1 METELSANV
10 VVGYVIV
17 AVMQWAKR
25 QPWIPMIDFDS
36 ARANRVVAGILA
48 VITSLGIHAQY
59 NGADGSLLVTGLS
72 WASILPL
79 SGEALRQFILQQLI
93 YKGAGFEAR
102 SEAAASGGIDPKRF
116 TSAGSA
122 GAALL
127 IGSMVLLVS

>member
-25 QPWIPMIDFDS
+25 QAWIPMIDFDS
-36 ARANRVVAGILA
+36 ASVNRVVAGLLA
-48 VITSLGIHAQY
+48 VVTSLGIHAQY

-72 WASILPL
+72 VASVLSF

-102 SEAAASGGIDPKRF
+102 SEAAAGSGSVNPKRF
-116 TSAGSA
+116 SGAA
-122 GAALL
+122 GAAII
-127 IGSMVLLVS
+127 IGSVVLLSA